1 MSDQL
6 NLEQHSKLPQIFRE
20 KNLAENCFRNKHVRS
35 LYLMKKTSNNK
46 EHVSSEKR
54 SALIAFKLHEIEIF
68 STCMFWKN
76 NFNLEKHFEIYVV
89 FW

>member
-35 LYLMKKTSNNK
+35 LYLMKKHLIIRNMYK
-46 EHVSSEKR
+46 LQEKGLHALHLSSMKFNFFQLVCFEKII
-54 SALIAFKLHEIEIF
+54 SI
-68 STCMFWKN
+68 
-76 NFNLEKHFEIYVV
+76 
-89 FW
+89 